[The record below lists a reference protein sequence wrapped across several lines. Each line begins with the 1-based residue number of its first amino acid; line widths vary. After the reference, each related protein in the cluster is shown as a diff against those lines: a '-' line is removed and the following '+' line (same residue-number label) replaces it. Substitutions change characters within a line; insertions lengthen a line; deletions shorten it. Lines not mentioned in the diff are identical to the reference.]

1 MRLPG
6 VIGDL
11 YSHPSSADSD
21 TETSCRKIN
30 ELEDWAFPPNMNR
43 YVTYLIMGPPG
54 SGKGTQGKAL
64 GTVPRFFHCAC
75 GDVFRALDTRTP
87 LGQKFIEYSSRG
99 ELVPDDLTVELW
111 HQSIDAQVV
120 AARFKSDID
129 ALVLDGI
136 PRNLNQAKLM
146 QDLIEVKQVF
156 HLFCADRGEL
166 VRRLRKR
173 ALKDNRLDDANE
185 VVIQQRLKT
194 YEDETQPVL
203 KYFGGIVTS
212 IDAMQPPIKVMHDI
226 VDAIWSKRDG
236 SLSFSA

>member
-1 MRLPG
+1 
-6 VIGDL
+6 
-11 YSHPSSADSD
+11 
-21 TETSCRKIN
+21 
-30 ELEDWAFPPNMNR
+30 MNR

-136 PRNLNQAKLM
+136 PRNLSQAKLM